1 MNQKFIFPSH
11 SSTTTFPTAT
21 VSQDGGSPSLSV
33 TSQKSDAAN
42 KKSAPG
48 TPALRNLHA
57 SGPASSETSPKSRSN
72 DDVAK
77 FSPLGGRR
85 SHGESPLTASPLA
98 RRNTTEKNSQDG
110 SNEEQQSGMNKK
122 LS

>member
-1 MNQKFIFPSH
+1 M
-11 SSTTTFPTAT
+11 
-21 VSQDGGSPSLSV
+21 SQDGSSPSPSV

-48 TPALRNLHA
+48 TPALKNLHA
-57 SGPASSETSPKSRSN
+57 PGPSSSETSPKSRSN

-77 FSPLGGRR
+77 FSPMGGRR

-98 RRNTTEKNSQDG
+98 RRNTTEKNSQET
-110 SNEEQQSGMNKK
+110 SEEQSSGKNKITFFLLQFNF